1 MNFETI
7 VEEKNE
13 TIKTFILCFTGR
25 KKLVNKALKLET
37 IRVFER
43 KQKPTNHISGLTSE
57 LEQYD

>member
-7 VEEKNE
+7 EEEKNE
-13 TIKTFILCFTGR
+13 TIKTFVFYWEE
-25 KKLVNKALKLET
+25 KHVNKALKLET

-57 LEQYD
+57 LEQCD